1 MYTQHCWC
9 YCSSY
14 QQYYFQS
21 NQYYHIYTLLQCPS
35 VCSVHFM
42 NLFLITL
49 KQLGFF
55 LLLFAYCFG
64 QIWTFFFFLIFLLLL
79 LHPIPIIEPVFC
91 SSLCLFVFLFI
102 FDLHTFCSALTPT
115 VSRKLTGLRSR
126 MMALGIEGKGS
137 GSTSMTAMSFFGPW
151 TGDDKVPEGFH
162 SSHAMLY
169 LNVTVNWNLKRKNN

>member
-1 MYTQHCWC
+1 MFCTFYEFIPNNFETA
-9 YCSSY
+9 
-14 QQYYFQS
+14 
-21 NQYYHIYTLLQCPS
+21 
-35 VCSVHFM
+35 
-42 NLFLITL
+42 
-49 KQLGFF
+49 GFF
-55 LLLFAYCFG
+55 SFTFCILFRTNLD
-64 QIWTFFFFLIFLLLL
+64 IFFFIFFLIFLLLL